1 MSSAA
6 EIIKSLV
13 EQTQAQ
19 LNKEPSETHIM
30 TLAFTL
36 VPKIEQL
43 AKGQLKGPEKME
55 VLLGTLDAL
64 LNMCNQETAGP
75 LRASLKDRI
84 VPAVSG
90 LINATH
96 TGDVSL
102 GIASAVA
109 LTTEVV
115 AVASK
120 GCWCFGRGARSAQPG
135 SLALNPP
142 APATPASATPAPTAT
157 AVELPPLPSSPPS
170 EVTDESTEEKK

>member
-19 LNKEPSETHIM
+19 LNKEPTETHIM

-96 TGDVSL
+96 TGDISL

-109 LTTEVV
+109 LTTEVI

-120 GCWCFGRGARSAQPG
+120 GCWCFGRGARSALPV
-135 SLALNPP
+135 PVPVPVP
-142 APATPASATPAPTAT
+142 APAPAPVPVTAT
-157 AVELPPLPSSPPS
+157 VVELPPLPASPS
-170 EVTDESTEEKK
+170 KEIEESN

>member
-1 MSSAA
+1 MSAA

-13 EQTQAQ
+13 EQTQTQ
-19 LNKEPSETHIM
+19 LNKEPTETDIM

-43 AKGQLKGPEKME
+43 ALGKLKGPEKME

-64 LNMCNQETAGP
+64 LNMCNQEIAGP

-84 VPAVSG
+84 IPAVSG

-120 GCWCFGRGARSAQPG
+120 GCFCFGRGHGAPPKPPVQEAST
-135 SLALNPP
+135 P
-142 APATPASATPAPTAT
+142 APAAASTP
-157 AVELPPLPSSPPS
+157 LPPSPPN
-170 EVTDESTEEKK
+170 EVNEESTEEEKK

>member
-1 MSSAA
+1 MSAA
-6 EIIKSLV
+6 EIIKTLV

-19 LNKEPSETHIM
+19 LNKEPTETDIT

-55 VLLGTLDAL
+55 VLLETLDSL
-64 LNMCNQETAGP
+64 LNMCNQEFTGP
-75 LRASLKDRI
+75 IRASLRDRI
-84 VPAVSG
+84 FPAVSG

-109 LTTEVV
+109 MTTEVV

-120 GCWCFGRGARSAQPG
+120 GCWCLGKYKGSALRKT
-135 SLALNPP
+135 SAP
-142 APATPASATPAPTAT
+142 APATTA
-157 AVELPPLPSSPPS
+157 AVELPPLPPSPS
-170 EVTDESTEEKK
+170 TQTNESAEDNK

>member
-6 EIIKSLV
+6 EIIQSLV
-13 EQTQAQ
+13 EQTQTQ
-19 LNKEPSETHIM
+19 LNKEPTEIDIM

-43 AKGQLKGPEKME
+43 AKGKLKGPEKME
-55 VLLGTLDAL
+55 ILLGTLDAL
-64 LNMCNQETAGP
+64 LNMCNEEIAGP

-120 GCWCFGRGARSAQPG
+120 GCFCWGRSAPQI
-135 SLALNPP
+135 PP
-142 APATPASATPAPTAT
+142 VAVVDASASAPASTTTP
-157 AVELPPLPSSPPS
+157 LPPSPPN
-170 EVTDESTEEKK
+170 EVNEESTEEKK